1 MSHMTEHVG
10 RVVGGRY
17 RLLAPLGSGA
27 SAEVYLADDV
37 RLRRRVAVKV
47 LHTALADDES
57 FLRRF
62 RAEARAAAALSHPN
76 ILAIYD
82 WNGDDKPPYLVTEYL
97 GGGSVRAMLDAGS
110 RLTPSQALLIGLEA
124 ARALDHAHRQ
134 GFVHRDIKPA
144 NLLFSADARLRI
156 ADFGLARAIAE
167 AGWTEPTGA
176 VLGTARYASPEQA
189 RGEPLD
195 GRSDIYS
202 LALVLVE
209 SVTGT
214 VPFTADTTI
223 GTLMARLDRPLE
235 VPDELDAL
243 VPVIEQAGAM
253 DPADRPDA
261 AALAADLVASA
272 TRLPRPAPLPLA
284 GIQAATDGAVNG
296 AESEGD
302 RTMLHGRRATADG
315 DGGAEGG
322 AGAGGGVHD
331 TTTVQKASTTTALA
345 QIPDSTERMGRP
357 QHPSSPSQPAQL
369 PPAPR
374 LAPTARSARLR
385 TWTIRIAAAVI
396 AIALGVAGALLFQQ
410 SRVPSHQVPSDLV
423 GLQAAAAT
431 DRVSGFAWRIER
443 EEVNREDADP
453 GVVVDTRP
461 KPGEDLREGSTLTL
475 IVSKGPPMVDLPP
488 VGTIAG
494 LDEETATDVLG
505 GTGLELQ
512 VEFVPTESDEVD
524 EDKVI
529 GYDEGTPEQV
539 PKGSTVKVQISTGP
553 PGPEIP
559 DMEGW
564 DFRDARGEL
573 RRLGFDVDAT
583 PEENDDFD
591 NGKVIRSEPAFGEHL
606 EEGGTVM
613 LFVSQGDGP
622 IEVPDL
628 AGLTVEEA
636 RDELEDLGLAAG
648 TVHGFDTSDD
658 ARVFFTTP
666 LGGDEVD
673 PGTSVDLWV
682 S

>member
-1 MSHMTEHVG
+1 MTEHVG

-97 GGGSVRAMLDAGS
+97 AGGSLRSMLDAGT
-110 RLTPSQALLIGLEA
+110 RLSPSQALLVGLEG

-144 NLLFSADARLRI
+144 NLLFSADTRLRI

-195 GRSDIYS
+195 GRSDVYS
-202 LALVLVE
+202 LALLLVE
-209 SVTGT
+209 SVTGA

-235 VPDELDAL
+235 VPEALDAL
-243 VPVIEQAGAM
+243 VPVLERAGAM

-261 AALAADLVASA
+261 ATLAQELVASA
-272 TRLPRPAPLPLA
+272 TRLPRPAPLVLA
-284 GIQAATDGAVNG
+284 GAGPVDEGTADGV
-296 AESEGD
+296 ESESD
-302 RTMLHGRRATADG
+302 RTMLHGRRPDPA
-315 DGGAEGG
+315 GAEGTHE
-322 AGAGGGVHD
+322 A
-331 TTTVQKASTTTALA
+331 TTVQRVSTTTALA
-345 QIPDSTERMGRP
+345 QIPDSTQRMGRSP
-357 QHPSSPSQPAQL
+357 HPSDPGQPAQM

-374 LAPTARSARLR
+374 LAPTARAARVR

-396 AIALGVAGALLFQQ
+396 AIALGVTGALLFQKSQ
-410 SRVPSHQVPSDLV
+410 VPSHEVPGDLV
-423 GLQAAAAT
+423 GLPSTEAAEQ
-431 DRVSGFAWRIER
+431 VSGFAWRIER
-443 EEVNREDADP
+443 EEVTSEDAEA
-453 GVVVDTRP
+453 GEVVDTRP
-461 KPGEDLREGSTLTL
+461 KPGEDLREGGTLTL
-475 IVSKGPPMVDLPP
+475 IVSKGPPLVDLPP
-488 VGTIAG
+488 VGNIAG
-494 LDEETATDVLG
+494 LDQETAASVLG

-512 VEFVPTESDEVD
+512 VEFVPTESDDVD

-529 GYDEGTPEQV
+529 GYEEGTAEQV
-539 PKGSTVKVQISTGP
+539 PKGSTVKVLLSTGP

-564 DFRDARGEL
+564 DFRDARSEL
-573 RRLGFDVDAT
+573 RRMGLEVEAT
-583 PEENDDFD
+583 PEENDELD
-591 NGKVIRSEPAFGEHL
+591 NGKVIRSEPAFGEHV

-613 LFVSQGDGP
+613 LFISQGDGP

-628 AGLTVEEA
+628 GGLEVDEA
-636 RDELEDLGLAAG
+636 RDELEDLGLSVGA
-648 TVHGFDTSDD
+648 VRGFDTSDD
-658 ARVFFTTP
+658 ATVFASTP
-666 LGGDEVD
+666 LAGSEVD
-673 PGTSVDLWV
+673 PGTPIDLWT